1 MISRANVLRTEI
13 TRIDGTKPG
22 GGLPKHIKM
31 TTSPFVFFRGSA
43 QLFYRD
49 LKHNFAALPD
59 TLFSIPKTT
68 IVGDCHTSNFGF
80 LTEEGSHG
88 DRVIF
93 SPNDF
98 DDACIGRMHWDLLRF
113 STSLY
118 LCAEHCRGMVTGAYK
133 SAEKVDVQP
142 LLAEPFVKQQDVAAA
157 VEAFHQG
164 YLSICKLGLTGEQH
178 RDTVLQ
184 DSDYPKSIQKRYKKA
199 LKRAYEGEHFETKS
213 ALAKAVDLSENM
225 LVFKKLPERFQSLEK
240 NQKRD
245 VITAFEPYMDDA
257 VLDVVLRLNAGTGS
271 VNMQRFYF
279 LVGPD
284 NYRGKEDLPLCHIV
298 EVKQQREAAPM
309 HYFKHLNP
317 SNRLNP
323 AHLTAMC
330 QRRMQRRPDLLLD
343 EVQWKRKHWLVRSRH
358 HAKVG
363 IDPMHIGVGEL
374 NVQQGCFVEYAELC
388 GKALAL
394 AHCRGDRR
402 STYFEQKVCEVLPDS
417 IKVISE
423 SAASYAN
430 QVMSDYQWLCQQER
444 KS

>member
-1 MISRANVLRTEI
+1 MTSRAAVLRAEI
-13 TRIDGTKPG
+13 TRVDGKKPG
-22 GGLPKHIKM
+22 SGLPKHIKM
-31 TTSPFVFFRGSA
+31 TTSPFVFFRGST

-49 LKHNFAALPD
+49 LKHNFAVLPD
-59 TLFSIPKTT
+59 ALFSIPKTT
-68 IVGDCHTSNFGF
+68 ILGDCHTSNFGF

-118 LCAEHCRGMVTGAYK
+118 LCAEHCRGMVTGEYL
-133 SAEKVDVQP
+133 STEKVESQ
-142 LLAEPFVKQQDVAAA
+142 LYIEQQDVVTA

-164 YLSICKLGLTGEQH
+164 YLSICQLGLTGEQH

-184 DSDYPKSIQKRYKKA
+184 HSACPKSIQKRYKKA
-199 LKRAYEGEHFETKS
+199 LKRAFDGEHFETKS
-213 ALAKAVDLSENM
+213 SLAKAVDVNAKVP
-225 LVFKKLPERFQSLEK
+225 VFQKIPERFQTLEE
-240 NQKRD
+240 NQKHD
-245 VITAFEPYMDDA
+245 VINAFEPYMDDA

-279 LVGPD
+279 LVGPE

-309 HYFKHLNP
+309 HYFKYLNP

-323 AHLTAMC
+323 AHLTTMC
-330 QRRMQRRPDLLLD
+330 QRRMQRRPDLVLD

-374 NVQQGCFVEYAELC
+374 NVQQDGFVEYAELC

-402 STYFEQKVCEVLPDS
+402 SNQFEQKVCEVLPDA
-417 IKVISE
+417 IKVIAE